1 MKKFNLAIIT
11 LLLVFQT
18 IISPISVFADV
29 AEPISTPPTE
39 TSEDAGTTTDSGD
52 EGELSPPAT
61 SEEGTGTGSDD
72 GDEPSAPSPTVPEEE
87 GNDPVD
93 TGDTDSSTD
102 SPDDGSDQTESTITP
117 EAAALPPVDLSD
129 SVRLDVFEL
138 KINGSDVVPP
148 TFEKELEQ
156 SQQAQGKFVF
166 KADLSGDV
174 KAGDFF
180 TYSLPASLI
189 DFNNAFNGQKDSTP
203 RSPAFS
209 WSTVGNLVTVTLMED
224 PSPDIAGSTD
234 VGFEMNFTSGF
245 NLYGNSLEQD
255 LEIPKAGGG
264 TDNVKLTFLPSSSGE
279 KMVSKE
285 SKGVTIRNGERII
298 DWEVW
303 INRAGKN
310 LTGAKVQDTPGAG
323 HEVVPG
329 SVTYETYEVG
339 LNGVAATA
347 IDTQSDQNFEDI
359 TLNGKNAYK
368 ITYQTKVNLP
378 IAEQEGQKTF
388 TNTLTLIDPAY
399 GSSDSKTATTM
410 YGKALEKSKDSSKTS
425 NNYVSSWEV
434 RYNYNQAAIDQA
446 DAWIEDTLPTG
457 HVIDTSTIKVYEMT
471 VNDTGTATGAGT
483 EVNAGN
489 YTVDD
494 TATGFK
500 LTFTND
506 ITKAYRITYDAKLP
520 ADFYSNSS
528 SETMTNSVISG
539 TVSTAKTATHT
550 LTEGILSKSRTVDTD
565 KKEITWSITVKAD
578 NGTST
583 GTDIKGLTIADTFTE
598 GSYNAPH
605 KLVDA
610 NNDGTIDAADINVAN
625 MTGQTISIDA
635 NGFTLTGGV
644 VAKGQTA
651 VITYKTAYEILPD
664 GSIYEQGYGN
674 TAAASWTTDKPY
686 SITKTAHYR
695 PESNSVNNGRKQGAY
710 DYIEQVFN
718 WNIKVNINKQNINN
732 AVLEDTIGEG
742 HEIVPGTFEIKEFTL
757 TTPND
762 DEIGTEGAVLDSS
775 LYTLTTAPDNKSFT
789 VTFAGDLGAANNKVY
804 IVKYQTKDSDNIVG
818 IESTT
823 KAEKNKPYTNTA
835 IFTTN
840 VGGSPRV
847 YNLPATSVTPSYTN
861 ELITKGAPGSNSTTE
876 RLTWTLNINRSL
888 STLGAAKVSDVPSE
902 NQLLL
907 KDTIKVK
914 KYAVNANTGP
924 SVPGEAWVDPA
935 DLNFTVTF
943 PATGG
948 FEIDFGELNK
958 EGYQIQYQTLVLGK
972 AGDPYNN
979 EAKIDFDFATADNQ
993 ETEAKYNG
1001 KFSFSA
1007 SDADFSLTKG
1017 NMKFNKVGLNTLTAA
1032 KQPLANVEF
1041 ELVKM
1046 VKGTPYIVA
1055 TATSDTDGNVIFEDV
1070 NYANYLVREKAAPT
1084 GYELMANYAIKLDAT
1099 TDTKL
1104 DANTAKVIELVNNEQ
1119 VDTANACPNFTLT
1132 VKDID
1137 GNAVANTAIKLVDS
1151 NGVQKYTGT
1160 TNASGKVS
1168 DIKRPGANGPGT
1180 SVQAGEYTVT
1190 DAGGN
1195 KLGTVIVK
1203 YGQNECH
1210 GEIQPANSCSVFT
1223 IIVKDENKNPRPNVT
1238 VTVKN
1243 ASNTDIATGKTDND
1257 GVFMMTTPPPAG
1269 TYKLYEGTIF
1279 LGTVTVTYQN
1289 GNCHAEIIQAPTC
1302 EVFTLTVKN
1311 VDGKPNQGV
1320 MVELK
1325 DKNNPAVAVPQPNG
1339 ITDADGKVTITN
1351 LPPGEYEVHENNE
1364 IIGEFIVGTDCEAT
1378 VQPLPACSIFT
1389 LTVKDEDGI
1398 LPEGTEVTI
1407 TNTDTASSFKETV
1420 GENGEVAFSS
1430 TTPSGKYEVRV
1441 TASGKLLGEFDVT
1454 YAGPCADIVE
1464 KPRACDIFTIIV
1476 KDSDGSLKE
1485 NTKVII
1491 EDSNGNV
1498 VTTTGQTDAHG
1509 EILLP
1514 QNQEPGMY
1522 TVYEVTNSET
1532 KGDRIGEVKVT
1543 YTDNCKSEVQKNACP
1558 IYTLTVNDN
1567 NLKPVGANVK
1577 VTIQDQAGE
1586 VVTSGLTNT
1595 EGKIV
1600 FEDKMKLQQGQNYA
1614 VYNEAG
1620 IKLGDITVSYVDNVC
1635 GAVVQ
1640 IPYNACPIFTLTI
1653 QDIYGTN
1660 RPYVEF
1666 TIKDLQNNTIA
1677 AGKTNEQGIGT
1688 IPYTVQ
1694 PGTYRVYDGN
1704 LLIATIIVTDG
1715 CAALA
1720 KPSYTGG
1727 GGGWTP
1733 DPGTPVDPNKPTPD
1747 PEKPVDPNKPTPD
1760 PEKPVDPNNP
1770 TPDPEKPVDPNNPT
1784 PDPEKPVDPNKPTP
1798 DPEKPVDPNKPT
1810 PDPEKPVDPN
1820 NPTPDPEKPVDSNNP
1835 ATEPEVP
1842 GNPENP
1848 TTDSNNP
1855 VNPGKTESS
1864 KPSVKDII
1872 DQGKNLPSYNPSTA
1886 TKDTLDAYKD
1896 FLDKFN
1902 SLTKEEQAEI
1912 AKSLDIDKIKAAA
1925 KQLESQ
1931 LNKAGKLPQ
1940 TDGADQTALTLLG
1953 AILVLGACYVLR
1965 RRESF
1970 K

>member
-18 IISPISVFADV
+18 ILSPISVFADV
-29 AEPISTPPTE
+29 ADPISLPSTE
-39 TSEDAGTTTDSGD
+39 ASDDAGTTTNPGD
-52 EGELSPPAT
+52 AGEPSPPAIPED
-61 SEEGTGTGSDD
+61 SAGTGSDD
-72 GDEPSAPSPTVPEEE
+72 GDESPGTPPAAPEEGE
-87 GNDPVD
+87 NDTSDGDED
-93 TGDTDSSTD
+93 TGGTTDNSDKVPASEDKTEPIITST
-102 SPDDGSDQTESTITP
+102 
-117 EAAALPPVDLSD
+117 LPPTDLSP
-129 SVRLDVFEL
+129 SIRLDLFEL
-138 KINGSDVVPP
+138 KINGIDVVPP
-148 TFEKELEQ
+148 AFEKELEQ

-166 KADLSGDV
+166 KADLPEDV

-203 RSPAFS
+203 ASPAFS
-209 WSTVGNLVTVTLMED
+209 WSTVGNLVTVTITED

-255 LEIPKAGGG
+255 LVIPTVGNG
-264 TDNVKLTFLPSSSGE
+264 TDTVKLTFLPSSSGE

-285 SKGVTIRNGERII
+285 SKGVTIDDGERII

-310 LTGAKVQDTPGAG
+310 LENAKVQDTPSNG
-323 HEVVPG
+323 HDIVSN
-329 SVTYETYEVG
+329 SVTLETYEVG
-339 LNGVAATA
+339 LNGVIATA
-347 IDTQSDQNFEDI
+347 IDTQSGLNFEEI
-359 TLNGKNAYK
+359 NLNGKNAYK

-399 GSSDSKTATTM
+399 GSSDSKTATTT
-410 YGKALEKSKDSSKTS
+410 YGKALEKSKDSSKIS

-457 HVIDTSTIKVYEMT
+457 HIIDTSTIKVYEMT
-471 VNDTGTATGAGT
+471 VNDTGIATGAGT
-483 EVNAGN
+483 EVNVAD
-489 YTVDD
+489 YSVVDVEN
-494 TATGFK
+494 GFK
-500 LTFTND
+500 LTFNND

-520 ADFYSNSS
+520 SDFYSNS

-565 KKEITWSITVKAD
+565 KKEITWSITVRAD
-578 NGTST
+578 NGTIT
-583 GTDIKGLTIADTFTE
+583 GTDIKDLKIEDIFADK
-598 GSYNAPH
+598 SYNAPH
-605 KLVDA
+605 ELVDT

-635 NGFTLTGGV
+635 NGFTLTGGT

-674 TAAASWTTDKPY
+674 TAAASWTTDKSY
-686 SITKTAHYR
+686 SITKTANYH
-695 PESNSVNNGRKQGAY
+695 PESNSVNNGRKKGTY
-710 DYIEQVFN
+710 DYIDQVFN
-718 WNIKVNINKQNINN
+718 WDIKVNINKQNINN

-742 HEIVPGTFEIKEFTL
+742 HEIVPDTFEIKEFTL

-775 LYTLTTAPDNKSFT
+775 LYTLTIAADNKSFT
-789 VTFAGDLGAANNKVY
+789 VTFADDLGTANNKVY

-823 KAEKNKPYTNTA
+823 KADKNKPYTNTA
-835 IFTTN
+835 TFTTN
-840 VGGSPRV
+840 VGGSSKV
-847 YNLPATSVTPSYTN
+847 YNLPATPVTLSHAN
-861 ELITKGAPGSNSTTE
+861 ELITKGAPNSNPTTE
-876 RLTWTLNINRSL
+876 RLTWTLNINYSL

-914 KYAVNANTGP
+914 KYTVNASNGP
-924 SVPGEAWVDPA
+924 SVPGGAWVDPA
-935 DLNFTVTF
+935 DLGFTVTF

-972 AGDPYNN
+972 VGDPYNN
-979 EAKIDFDFATADNQ
+979 EAKIHFGFETADNQ
-993 ETEAKYNG
+993 EKEAKYNG

-1046 VKGTPYIVA
+1046 VKGSPYIVA
-1055 TATSDTDGNVIFEDV
+1055 TATSDTDGNVLFEDV

-1084 GYELMANYAIKLDAT
+1084 GYELMTNYAIKLDAT

-1119 VDTANACPNFTLT
+1119 VDTANACPNFILT

-1137 GNAVANTAIKLVDS
+1137 GNAVANKAITLVDS
-1151 NGVQKYTGT
+1151 NGVPTYSGT

-1168 DIKRPGANGPGT
+1168 DIKRPGTNGPGT
-1180 SVQAGEYTVT
+1180 SVQAGEYTVL
-1190 DAGGN
+1190 DADGN
-1195 KLGTVIVK
+1195 TLGTVIVK

-1210 GEIQPANSCSVFT
+1210 DEIQPTNSCSVFT
-1223 IIVKDENKNPRPNVT
+1223 ITVKDENKDPRPNVI
-1238 VTVKN
+1238 VTLKN
-1243 ASNTDIATGKTDND
+1243 ASNTEIATGKTDND
-1257 GVFMMTTPPPAG
+1257 GVFTMTTPPPAG

-1289 GNCHAEIIQAPTC
+1289 ENCNAEIIQAPTC
-1302 EVFTLTVKN
+1302 EAFTLTVNN

-1320 MVELK
+1320 MVEIK
-1325 DKNNPAVAVPQPNG
+1325 DKNKPDAAVPQPTG
-1339 ITDADGKVTITN
+1339 VTDADGKVAITN
-1351 LPPGEYEVHENNE
+1351 LPPGEYEVYENNKK
-1364 IIGEFIVGTDCEAT
+1364 IGDFIVDTDCEAT
-1378 VQPLPACSIFT
+1378 VQPLPACSVFM

-1398 LPEGTEVTI
+1398 LPAGTEVTV
-1407 TNTDTASSFKETV
+1407 TNTDTDSSFTAKV
-1420 GENGEVAFSS
+1420 GENGEVTFPS
-1430 TTPSGKYEVRV
+1430 TTPSGKYEVSI
-1441 TASGKLLGEFDVT
+1441 TASGKSLGEFNVT
-1454 YAGPCADIVE
+1454 YSNSCADIVE
-1464 KPRACDIFTIIV
+1464 KPRACDIFTITV
-1476 KDSDGSLKE
+1476 KDSDGSLKQ

-1491 EDSNGNV
+1491 VDSNGTA
-1498 VTTTGQTDAHG
+1498 VTTTGQTDENG
-1509 EILLP
+1509 EIHLP
-1514 QNQEPGMY
+1514 KNQEPGMY
-1522 TVYEVTNSET
+1522 TVYEVIDSDT
-1532 KGDRIGEVKVT
+1532 KGDKIGEVKIT
-1543 YTDNCKSEVQKNACP
+1543 YTDNCKGEVQKNACP

-1567 NLKPVGANVK
+1567 NLKPVGKNVK
-1577 VTIQDQAGE
+1577 VTIQNQAGE
-1586 VVTSGLTNT
+1586 VVTSGLTNA
-1595 EGKIV
+1595 EGKV
-1600 FEDKMKLQQGQNYA
+1600 AFEDKTKLQQGQSYT

-1620 IKLGDITVSYVDNVC
+1620 IKLGDITVSYVDNIC
-1635 GAVVQ
+1635 GAAVQ
-1640 IPYNACPIFTLTI
+1640 IPYKACPIFTLTI
-1653 QDIYGTN
+1653 QDIYGIN
-1660 RPYVEF
+1660 RPHVEF
-1666 TIKDLQNNTIA
+1666 MIKDLQNNTIA
-1677 AGKTNEQGIGT
+1677 AGKTNEQGIAT
-1688 IPYTVQ
+1688 IPYTVK
-1694 PGTYRVYDGN
+1694 PDAYYVYEGN
-1704 LLIATIIVTDG
+1704 ILIATIIVTDG
-1715 CAALA
+1715 CSALA
-1720 KPSYTGG
+1720 KPSYSGG
-1727 GGGWTP
+1727 GGGW
-1733 DPGTPVDPNKPTPD
+1733 
-1747 PEKPVDPNKPTPD
+1747 
-1760 PEKPVDPNNP
+1760 
-1770 TPDPEKPVDPNNPT
+1770 T

-1820 NPTPDPEKPVDSNNP
+1820 KPTPDPEKPIDPNKPTPDPEKPVDPNKPIPDPEKPVDPTNP
-1835 ATEPEVP
+1835 STTPEVP
-1842 GNPENP
+1842 GNSEKP
-1848 TTDSNNP
+1848 TTGSNNP
-1855 VNPGKTESS
+1855 TNPGKTETT
-1864 KPSVKDII
+1864 KPSVNDII
-1872 DQGKNLPSYNPSTA
+1872 DLGKNLPPYNPSTA
-1886 TKDTLDAYKD
+1886 TKDTLDVYKD

-1902 SLTKEEQAEI
+1902 SLTKEEHAEV
-1912 AKSLDIDKIKAAA
+1912 AKSLDIDKIKATA

-1931 LNKAGKLPQ
+1931 LKQAGKLPQ
-1940 TDGADQTALTLLG
+1940 TDGADQTALTLFG
-1953 AILVLGACYVLR
+1953 VILVLVACYSLR